1 MKNVLLSLLA
11 AALVMEKVPFT
22 DCGTA
27 EKVCI
32 FMGISM
38 ALIYFFAFF
47 EDLARKGKRILR
59 RRARMAARI
68 KRIRGLKIDAG
79 YSK

>member
-22 DCGTA
+22 ACGAA

-32 FMGISM
+32 FMGITM

-59 RRARMAARI
+59 RRARMEARI

>member
-32 FMGISM
+32 FMGITM

-47 EDLARKGKRILR
+47 EDLARKWKRLMR
-59 RRARMAARI
+59 RRARMEARI
-68 KRIRGLKIDAG
+68 KRIRGFKIDAG